1 MSRFVAR
8 VLNLQ
13 RDELGR
19 GLLLFSYLFLI
30 ITAYLIGKT
39 ARDTLFLS
47 KFKPEQLPYVD
58 IAIAALVGFVVA
70 GYVRIGRHVSLR
82 NLLLGSTA
90 FFAVVMLLLWWLQ
103 AHVRQ
108 GWLYPAFYIWV
119 GILGVLAPAQVWTAA
134 NYLLTTREAKRLYG
148 FIGAG
153 AVLGNISAGA
163 LTKAIS
169 RSKGPEGLLLAMAL
183 VLVASVFI
191 IIPLRPRAAA
201 IGQAAPGQK
210 QPAGGATRLRLSEGL
225 RLIGSSPYLRSVA
238 ALIWVSS
245 FVTALAGWQFKT
257 ISQYSYL
264 NAAGQLD
271 TKAYAA
277 FRGNFDIY
285 TGILCLAV
293 QLLLTAN
300 LLKTFGIGPALLVV
314 PIAVVMGSQAVLA
327 WGSLAAVV
335 FLAGSDKI
343 LRYSIDRSTAEL
355 LYLPVPAKVK
365 IPVKSFVDTVVW
377 RLGDGL
383 QGVAVLL
390 FVWLLSEKAATPWI
404 ARSLSYVTMFMAM
417 GWAAV
422 AFLARR
428 HYVGTLQESVRQH
441 RLDAELASAP
451 VLDRATTEIFA
462 THLTHADP
470 GQLLYALSLF
480 EIGHQG
486 ATHPAVRVLLRH
498 PSAEI
503 RRKALAISA
512 AAGDKTVMPQV
523 EALLRDPHV
532 EVRTEALLYLA
543 RHAGTD
549 PLTRLAELGDFPDA
563 SMRAGVAWYLAQPG
577 PAQSIETASLILEE
591 MAKQPGAEAQ
601 RARLEATRL
610 IGELGA
616 PFDDTLGRLLE
627 DSDAEVAREA
637 IRAAGKVGHRRLVP
651 QLLNRLSDP
660 QLSKEAGEALAK
672 FGDPIAG
679 TLRDFLADPAAPLAA
694 RREAPALLARMGSKA
709 AAQALAD
716 SLIETDADLRFRVI
730 SALNKLRAANVDLAM
745 DREVVESLLIGEI
758 MGHYRSYQLLDALGE
773 GAGSA
778 PACACLRD
786 SMKQELERIFRL
798 LGLLFPKHDFHS
810 AWVGLQSSDAVLHDN
825 ALELLDNILN
835 PQLRN
840 LLVPVLDGKV
850 SDGERVRRAER
861 VAGPKLGN
869 REEAVAA
876 MLASDDPALKS
887 CGLCAVTA
895 ADGKRLEPQIDH
907 CLTDPDPQVREAARQ
922 AKLRL
927 GDSARA
933 THD

>member
-1 MSRFVAR
+1 MSRFLERA
-8 VLNLQ
+8 LNLQ
-13 RDELGR
+13 RGELGR
-19 GLLLFSYLFLI
+19 GLVLFSYLFLVM
-30 ITAYLIGKT
+30 TAYLVGKN
-39 ARDTLFLS
+39 ASNGLFLA
-47 KFKPEQLPYVD
+47 KFGALKLPYVD
-58 IAIAALVGFVVA
+58 IAIALLVGFVVA
-70 GYVRIGRHVSLR
+70 VYVRIGRRVSLR
-82 NLLLGSTA
+82 VLLSGSQL
-90 FFAVVMLLLWWLQ
+90 FFSANALLLLWL
-103 AHVRQ
+103 AYSYRT
-108 GWLYPAFYIWV
+108 LACPAIYIWV
-119 GILGVLAPAQVWTAA
+119 GILGVLAPAQVWTLA
-134 NYLLTTREAKRLYG
+134 NYVLTTREAKRLYALVG
-148 FIGAG
+148 SGAICG
-153 AVLGNISAGA
+153 SIFA
-163 LTKAIS
+163 
-169 RSKGPEGLLLAMAL
+169 GLLTRFLAPRLGTESLLRLVAVFL
-183 VLVASVFI
+183 AAAGVLVIVARARRDDARGETERASG
-191 IIPLRPRAAA
+191 PAET
-201 IGQAAPGQK
+201 AAPGLAQS
-210 QPAGGATRLRLSEGL
+210 LRLCC
-225 RLIGSSPYLRSVA
+225 SSDYLRAIA
-238 ALIWVSS
+238 AVILASCCVSQLATWQLKA
-245 FVTALAGWQFKT
+245 VVNVVYQHQDKITAFLGLFT
-257 ISQYSYL
+257 L
-264 NAAGQLD
+264 
-271 TKAYAA
+271 
-277 FRGNFDIY
+277 Y
-285 TGILCLAV
+285 TGLLGLVA
-293 QLLLTAN
+293 QMLLTSRV
-300 LLKTFGIGPALLVV
+300 LRSFGIGAALLVV
-314 PIAVVMGSQAVLA
+314 PAVVVAGSGGMAI
-327 WGSLAAVV
+327 WGTLAAVL
-335 FLAGSDKI
+335 FLKGGDQV
-343 LRYSIDRSTAEL
+343 LRYSVDKSAVEL
-355 LYLPVPAKVK
+355 LYLPVPAGIKMQ
-365 IPVKSFVDTVVW
+365 VKSFIDTVVW
-377 RLGDGL
+377 RVGDGL
-383 QGVAVLL
+383 AGLILLL
-390 FVWLLSEKAATPWI
+390 FATHWRWMPQRIAWVVLTLTAGWI
-404 ARSLSYVTMFMAM
+404 A
-417 GWAAV
+417 AAV
-422 AFLARR
+422 LARR
-428 HYVGTLQESVRQH
+428 HYVGTLQESIRRH

-498 PSAEI
+498 PFAEI

-577 PAQSIETASLILEE
+577 PAQSIETAGLILEE
-591 MAKQPGAEAQ
+591 MAKQPGAEGQ
-601 RARLEATRL
+601 RARLEAARL

-637 IRAAGKVGHRRLVP
+637 VRAAGKVGHRRLVP

-672 FGDPIAG
+672 FGDAIAG
-679 TLRDFLADPAAPLAA
+679 ALRDFLADPAAPLAA
-694 RREAPALLARMGSKA
+694 RREVPVLLARMGSKA

-716 SLIETDADLRFRVI
+716 SLIETDANLRFRVI

-745 DREVVESLLIGEI
+745 DRDVVESLLIGEI

-773 GAGSA
+773 GAESA
-778 PACACLRD
+778 EARARLRD

-861 VAGPKLGN
+861 VAGPKLGS
-869 REEAVAA
+869 RAEAVAA

-907 CLTDPDPQVREAARQ
+907 CLTDPDAQVREAARQ

-933 THD
+933 AHD